1 MTLSKKLFARL
12 SLPTLLWAIANLVHA
27 TEIAGLDS
35 ALSSQ
40 VIPGTTIEIHG
51 PPSTARDTDTT
62 TNSIAHFQPLMEQY
76 KSDPNFNSVYQSI
89 QGNWQ
94 TTQHPTASLA
104 ETGALVKTQYQGLM
118 TSRMATPTVSQI
130 TVEPMTL
137 VYPTDYAN
145 NAAPVTVHVKRLT
158 LTAADRT
165 LVAYYANYDKLAEH
179 DDSLIFQVNG
189 HFGANPSRLGF
200 GLEQNGG
207 LSGAALG
214 LIAMQGLPLLTYDDH
229 NVGESSNASD
239 GLIRTLENMRMIDQV
254 LLSQFDRVDAV
265 GISGGAERLYYFMPL
280 FESNLQ
286 SVYYSGLA
294 TPQWTR
300 LVGPPFGNDADTF
313 DQILLDN
320 FQFADLALVGLAR
333 DVETAFAHN
342 AFEGGKSK
350 YGYFEEILP
359 TLKQYTEDFQT
370 RGDDQNGDGIPD
382 YGPGLSHE
390 YNLPDYFAFLQQV
403 RAVPEPTSCCLTWQ
417 VIAVMTAGLLR
428 RRLRS
433 AERPT
438 E

>member
-1 MTLSKKLFARL
+1 MNRLRIIVILLFCYV
-12 SLPTLLWAIANLVHA
+12 LLQSVA
-27 TEIAGLDS
+27 TADGAEIDGINS
-35 ALSSQ
+35 ALSPT
-40 VIPGTTIEIHG
+40 VVTGTLININA

-62 TNSIAHFQPLMEQY
+62 TNSVAYFQSLMEQY
-76 KSDPNFNSVYQSI
+76 KTDPDFNSVYQSI
-89 QGNWQ
+89 HGNWQ
-94 TTQHPTASLA
+94 TTQHPSFTLA
-104 ETGALVKTQYQGLM
+104 EIGSFVKQQYQDLM
-118 TSRMATPTVSQI
+118 ISRMATPAVTQVS
-130 TVEPMTL
+130 VEPITL
-137 VYPTDYAN
+137 VYPSGYSN

-158 LTAADRT
+158 LAATDRT

-189 HFGANPSRLGF
+189 HFGTNPSRLGF

-229 NVGESSNASD
+229 NVGESSSANDS
-239 GLIRTLENMRMIDQV
+239 LIRTLENMQMIDQV
-254 LLSQFDRVDAV
+254 LLSQFDHVDAL

-280 FESNLQ
+280 FKSNLR
-286 SVYYSGLA
+286 SVYYSGFA
-294 TPQWTR
+294 VPQWTR
-300 LVGPPFGNDADTF
+300 LVGPPFGSDPDTF
-313 DQILLDN
+313 DQTLLDN

-333 DVETAFAHN
+333 GVETAFAHN
-342 AFEGGKSK
+342 TFEGGKSK

-359 TLKQYTEDFQT
+359 TLKQYTDDFQT

-382 YGPGLSHE
+382 YGTGLSHE
-390 YNLPDYFAFLQQV
+390 YNLPDYFAFLQQIRV
-403 RAVPEPTSCCLTWQ
+403 VPEPSSCCLTWQ
-417 VIAVMTAGLLR
+417 VIAVMTAGLRR